1 MNKYQEALNAI
12 KTEPKI
18 QDYYGDYINFF
29 DKDDEDIALL
39 QELVD
44 KEIELES
51 RKDKLIVGSEW
62 VCVVEHHVEYMYDG
76 EFYIIEVEQFISVTN
91 LTDNIVAF
99 QTDFLNLKCVDNLT
113 HFLLCFKPL

>member
-12 KTEPKI
+12 KTEPKM

-44 KEIELES
+44 KATPKKPIDS
-51 RKDKLIVGSEW
+51 FCPICGS
-62 VCVVEHHVEYMYDG
+62 YD
-76 EFYIIEVEQFISVTN
+76 IEV
-91 LTDNIVAF
+91 NIVRIGWEKQKHCPDCGQAIDWS
-99 QTDFLNLKCVDNLT
+99 TDERL
-113 HFLLCFKPL
+113 